1 MASHEEI
8 FPKRTA
14 VFEEPLN
21 TSTIKKKS
29 PRTITVQGKVNLP
42 RRSAHRRQ
50 LETFLASA
58 AINGGSIQYREPP
71 LDGMFS
77 TILKYAN
84 VHEISKFISQGKLKK
99 YVVNNRQIH
108 EYESSY
114 SIQGWGL
121 GR

>member
-1 MASHEEI
+1 M
-8 FPKRTA
+8 
-14 VFEEPLN
+14 FEVPLN
-21 TSTIKKKS
+21 TSTIGKNS
-29 PRTITVQGKVNLP
+29 PRTITLQGKVNLP

-58 AINGGSIQYREPP
+58 AINGCSIEYRGPP